1 MRGAI
6 IFYHMLCV
14 NDYKDRF
21 EKTYSKIKT
30 SGLIDLTAMIF
41 VNCVGDEKENGV
53 EFLKQYEKVI
63 PSTGD
68 CDTDESSTLIK
79 LWEICQIYDSNVL
92 YLHSKGV
99 TKPENINIQSW
110 VDLMEYFAIEDF
122 EKCFKALTMYD
133 TCGVNLSFQPMKH
146 YSGNFWWAN
155 SKYIRTR
162 DKFDVSKSSLIDD
175 RRWYC
180 EFWLLDSNNVNPISM
195 HQADCDLYANIYK
208 REKYDRNFKNNQ

>member
-41 VNCVGDEKENGV
+41 VNCVGDERYTAV
-53 EFLKQYEKVI
+53 EYLKTYDKVI
-63 PSTGD
+63 PSVSND
-68 CDTDESSTLIK
+68 SSDESSTLIK
-79 LWEICQIYDSNVL
+79 MWEVCQTYDSNIL

-99 TKPENINIQSW
+99 TKPNNDNIKSW
-110 VDLMEYFAIEDF
+110 VNLMEYFCIEQYERCF
-122 EKCFKALTMYD
+122 RALEKYD
-133 TCGVNLSFQPMKH
+133 TCGVNLSYEPMKH

-155 SKYIRTR
+155 SKYIKSRNI
-162 DKFDVSKSSLIDD
+162 FDVSLSSKINDK
-175 RRWYC
+175 RWYC
-180 EFWLLDSNNVNPISM
+180 EFWLLDAENTNPVSLY
-195 HQADCDLYANIYK
+195 QTDYDLYAVNLT
-208 REKYDRNFKNNQ
+208 RDKYDNN